1 MKLIIVG
8 CGRLGSG
15 LANKL
20 SKEGNEVTVIDTT
33 SEAFVALDPHFKGKT
48 IVGVGFD
55 QDILNQAKIKGVD
68 ALIACTSSDDTNAL
82 IARLAQNF
90 FKVPKVI
97 ARLYDQH
104 KAEVYQSLGI
114 QTISTTAWGIEK
126 ASGILRYGQLD
137 ILNTIGDGKVDLIR
151 VEAPVLLEG
160 KTVNELMVISE
171 MQVVTIRRSGN
182 TFIPTL
188 GSVVRAKDILYIVV
202 LSTEKPRLEALLGL
216 R

>member
-1 MKLIIVG
+1 MKLIIIG

-15 LANKL
+15 LANRL
-20 SKEGNEVTVIDTT
+20 FKEGHEITVIDNNPD
-33 SEAFVALDPHFKGKT
+33 AFLELDPSFKGKT
-48 IVGVGFD
+48 IVGIGFD
-55 QDILNQAKIKGVD
+55 QDVLNKAKIKEVD

-90 FKVPKVI
+90 FRVPKVI

-104 KAEVYQSLGI
+104 KAEIYQSLGI
-114 QTISTTAWGIEK
+114 QAVSTTAWGIEK
-126 ASGILRYGQLD
+126 ASGILRYGKLD

-160 KTVNELMVISE
+160 KTVNELYIE
-171 MQVVTIRRSGN
+171 AELQVVTIRRYGN

-188 GSVVRAKDILYIVV
+188 GSVILSKDILYIVV
-202 LSTEKPRLEALLGL
+202 LSTEKPHLEALLGL
-216 R
+216 S

>member
-1 MKLIIVG
+1 MKLIIIG

-20 SKEGNEVTVIDTT
+20 FKEGHEITVVDNNP
-33 SEAFVALDPHFKGKT
+33 EAFLELDPSFKGKT
-48 IVGVGFD
+48 IVGIGFD
-55 QDILNQAKIKGVD
+55 QDVLNKAKIKEVD

-90 FKVPKVI
+90 FRVPKVI

-104 KAEVYQSLGI
+104 KAEIYQSLGI
-114 QTISTTAWGIEK
+114 QAVSTTAWGIEK
-126 ASGILRYGQLD
+126 ASGILRYGKLD

-160 KTVNELMVISE
+160 KTVNELYIE
-171 MQVVTIRRSGN
+171 AELQVVTIRRYGN

-188 GSVVRAKDILYIVV
+188 GSVILSKDILYIVV
-202 LSTEKPRLEALLGL
+202 LSTEKPHLEALLGL
-216 R
+216 S

>member
-1 MKLIIVG
+1 MKLIIIG

-20 SKEGNEVTVIDTT
+20 FKEGHEITVVDNNP
-33 SEAFVALDPHFKGKT
+33 EAFLELDPSFKGKT
-48 IVGVGFD
+48 IVGIGFD
-55 QDILNQAKIKGVD
+55 QDVLSKAKIKEVD

-90 FKVPKVI
+90 FRVPKVI

-104 KAEVYQSLGI
+104 KAEIYQSLGI
-114 QTISTTAWGIEK
+114 QAVSTTAWGIEK
-126 ASGILRYGQLD
+126 ASGILRYGKLD

-160 KTVNELMVISE
+160 KTVNELYIE
-171 MQVVTIRRSGN
+171 AELQVVTIRRYGN

-188 GSVVRAKDILYIVV
+188 GSVILSKDILYIVV
-202 LSTEKPRLEALLGL
+202 LSTEKPHLEALLGL
-216 R
+216 S

>member
-1 MKLIIVG
+1 MKVIIIG

-15 LANKL
+15 LANRL
-20 SKEGNEVTVIDTT
+20 SKEGNDVTIVDNN
-33 SEAFVALDPHFKGKT
+33 SDAFFELDPYFKGKT
-48 IVGVGFD
+48 ILGVGFD
-55 QDILNQAKIKGVD
+55 KDVLNQARIKEVD

-114 QTISTTAWGIEK
+114 QTVSTTRWGIEK
-126 ASGILRYGQLD
+126 ACGILRYGQLD

-151 VEAPVLLEG
+151 VEAPMLLDG
-160 KTVNELMVISE
+160 KSVNELYVTAEFQI
-171 MQVVTIRRSGN
+171 VTIRRAGN
-182 TFIPTL
+182 SFIPTL
-188 GSVVRAKDILYIVV
+188 GSVIRAKDILYIIV

-216 R
+216 N

>member
-20 SKEGNEVTVIDTT
+20 SKEGNEVTVIDST
-33 SEAFVALDPHFKGKT
+33 SEAFLALDPYFKGKT
-48 IVGVGFD
+48 IVGIGFD
-55 QDILNQAKIKGVD
+55 QEILNQAKIKSVD

-104 KAEVYQSLGI
+104 KAEIYQSLGI
-114 QTISTTAWGIEK
+114 QTVSTTAWGIEK

-171 MQVVTIRRSGN
+171 MQVVTIRRYGN
-182 TFIPTL
+182 SFIPTF
-188 GSVVRAKDILYIVV
+188 GSIIHAKDILYIVV

>member
-1 MKLIIVG
+1 MKLIIIG

-20 SKEGNEVTVIDTT
+20 FKEGHEITVIDNNP
-33 SEAFVALDPHFKGKT
+33 EAFLELDPSFKGKT
-48 IVGVGFD
+48 IVGIGFD
-55 QDILNQAKIKGVD
+55 QDVLNKAKIKEVD

-90 FKVPKVI
+90 FRVPKVI

-104 KAEVYQSLGI
+104 KAEIYQSLGI
-114 QTISTTAWGIEK
+114 QAVSTTAWGIEK
-126 ASGILRYGQLD
+126 ASGILRYGKLD

-160 KTVNELMVISE
+160 KTVNELYIE
-171 MQVVTIRRSGN
+171 AELQVVTIRRYGN

-188 GSVVRAKDILYIVV
+188 GSVILSKDILYIVV
-202 LSTEKPRLEALLGL
+202 LSTEKPHLEALLGL
-216 R
+216 S

>member
-1 MKLIIVG
+1 MKLIIIG

-20 SKEGNEVTVIDTT
+20 FKEGHEITVVDNNPD
-33 SEAFVALDPHFKGKT
+33 AFLELDPSFKGKT
-48 IVGVGFD
+48 IVGIGFD
-55 QDILNQAKIKGVD
+55 QDVLNKAKIKEVD

-90 FKVPKVI
+90 FRVPKVI

-104 KAEVYQSLGI
+104 KAEIYQSLGI
-114 QTISTTAWGIEK
+114 QAVSTTAWGIEK
-126 ASGILRYGQLD
+126 ASGILRYGKLD

-160 KTVNELMVISE
+160 KTVNELYIE
-171 MQVVTIRRSGN
+171 AELQVVTIRRYGN

-188 GSVVRAKDILYIVV
+188 GSVILSKDILYIVV
-202 LSTEKPRLEALLGL
+202 LSTEKPHLEALLGL
-216 R
+216 S